1 MTPRMTPSGGNTP
14 HTPSEIEV
22 ALDELRAA
30 AVFLTRLP
38 ARLVG
43 YDPRQVPDFRRGARV
58 FPVVGALVGLAGGL
72 VLAVAMALGVAATV
86 AAALAVATTALITGG
101 LHEDGLADT
110 ADSFG
115 GDTTEK
121 KLAILDDSRIG
132 AYGALALVFSVL
144 LRVAPL
150 AAIAA
155 MHPIHAL
162 FALAGAE
169 AVSRAALVRL
179 WHDLPAARTGGLSN
193 DAGVPDSYAM
203 LIAIAIG
210 AAIAVVVCVPTV
222 GLWATIL
229 GGALAAL
236 ATFGFIR
243 LMGHTLGGRTGDS
256 LGACQQVAVAAFL
269 IGASVS

>member
-1 MTPRMTPSGGNTP
+1 MTPTGGNTP

-30 AVFLTRLP
+30 AAFLTRLP
-38 ARLVG
+38 ARMVG
-43 YDPRQVPDFRRGARV
+43 YDPRQAPDFRHGARV
-58 FPVVGALVGLAGGL
+58 FPVVGAMIGLAAGL
-72 VLAVAMALGVAATV
+72 VLAIAMGLGVGSLAAAT
-86 AAALAVATTALITGG
+86 LAVGTTALITGG

-121 KLAILDDSRIG
+121 KLAIMDDSRVG
-132 AYGALALVFSVL
+132 TYGALALVFSVL

-150 AAIAA
+150 AAIASTK
-155 MHPIHAL
+155 PLHAL
-162 FALAGAE
+162 FALIGAE

-193 DAGVPDSYAM
+193 DAGTPNNNAM
-203 LIAIAIG
+203 LIAMAIG
-210 AAIAVVVCVPTV
+210 AAIAIVVCVPSI

-229 GGALAAL
+229 GGAFAAL
-236 ATFGFIR
+236 ATFSFIR
-243 LMGHTLGGRTGDS
+243 LIGHTLGGRTGDS
-256 LGACQQVAVAAFL
+256 LGACQQIAVAAFL

>member
-1 MTPRMTPSGGNTP
+1 MTSSGSNTP
-14 HTPSEIEV
+14 QNPSEIEV

-38 ARLVG
+38 ARMVG
-43 YDPRQVPDFRRGARV
+43 YDTRRVPDFRHGARV
-58 FPVVGALVGLAGGL
+58 FPVVGALIGLAGGL
-72 VLAVAMALGVAATV
+72 VLAIAMGLGVGATV
-86 AAALAVATTALITGG
+86 AAVLAVAATALITGG

-121 KLAILDDSRIG
+121 KLAIMDDSRIG
-132 AYGALALVFSVL
+132 AYGALALVFSAL

-155 MHPIHAL
+155 THPIHAL
-162 FALAGAE
+162 FAFVGAE

-193 DAGVPDSYAM
+193 EAGVPDNNAM
-203 LIAIAIG
+203 LIAMAIG
-210 AAIAVVVCVPTV
+210 AAIAVVVCVPSI

-236 ATFGFIR
+236 ATFGLIR
-243 LMGHTLGGRTGDS
+243 LTGYTLGGRTGDS